1 MIDSGEGRTNGIRC
15 RFNPSTGINS
25 QGAKIGSD
33 TAILLLREIDGRFGI
48 TSTLEGILQDSRIV
62 SDT

>member
-1 MIDSGEGRTNGIRC
+1 MIHSGEGRTNGIRC
-15 RFNPSTGINS
+15 CFNPSTGINS

-48 TSTLEGILQDSRIV
+48 TSTLEVILQDSRIV

>member
-1 MIDSGEGRTNGIRC
+1 MIHSGDGRTNGSRC

-48 TSTLEGILQDSRIV
+48 TSTLEVILQDSRIV